1 MFAFIVDWVVL
12 FTHFEMSNLFKD
24 DINTWCWWRQN
35 HNFHKSHTSQSKIT
49 QKIIRFRK
57 LSFIYEQV
65 GHVSPPHKL
74 NAMYLYVCVFFTL
87 SFSLCVQ
94 VCICVFDF
102 SIFISAWFAFFF
114 VCDGFYLI
122 LDVGSL
128 YIDFCAFPA
137 FWHLDSWMLE
147 SSMCYFHGS
156 VFYLYEQYIL
166 IRWMH
171 LCTDLSAFRLV
182 FTPSNRSISLWID
195 AIKSRNDVS
204 KRFTIMENWNF
215 VVFWL

>member
-12 FTHFEMSNLFKD
+12 FTHFEVSNLFKD

-49 QKIIRFRK
+49 QKIIRFGK